1 MFAIYKKELNS
12 FFSSLTGYIVIGVF
26 LVITGLFMW
35 LFTDTSVIEYSYASL
50 DTLFYLAP
58 TLFTFLIP
66 AITMKSFSEESQKQT
81 LELLMTKPLTN
92 TQIILGKYFA
102 YFTLIIFALLPTLIY
117 YYSIYQLGAPK
128 GNIDTGAVIGSYIGL
143 IFLAGVFVAIGIF
156 SSSLT
161 KNQVVAFVIAILLS
175 FLIHW
180 GFDFVSKLP
189 VFWGVWDDMIQK
201 FGIDYHYRSISKG
214 LIDTKDV
221 IYFISVVIIFLVFT
235 GYVLKKRKY

>member
-1 MFAIYKKELNS
+1 MFAIYKKELRS
-12 FFSSLTGYIVIGVF
+12 FFSSLTGYVVIAVF

-66 AITMKSFSEESQKQT
+66 AITMKSFSDERQKQT
-81 LELLMTKPLTN
+81 MELLMTKPLTN

-102 YFTLIIFALLPTLIY
+102 YFTLIIFAILPTLIY

-143 IFLAGVFVAIGIF
+143 IFLAGVFVSIGIF

-161 KNQVVAFVIAILLS
+161 KNQVVAFVIAILIS
-175 FLIHW
+175 FIFHW
-180 GFDFVSKLP
+180 GFDFVSRLP

-201 FGIDYHYRSISKG
+201 IGIDYHYSSISKG

-221 IYFISVVIIFLVFT
+221 IYFISLAIVFLVFT
-235 GYVLKKRKY
+235 DYILKKRKY

>member
-1 MFAIYKKELNS
+1 MFAIYKKELNG

-26 LVITGLFMW
+26 LIITGLFMW

-66 AITMKSFSEESQKQT
+66 AITMKSFAEERQKQT
-81 LELLMTKPLTN
+81 LDLLLTKPLSN
-92 TQIILGKYFA
+92 YQIILGKYFA
-102 YFTLIIFALLPTLIY
+102 YFTLVIFAILPTLIY

-128 GNIDTGAVIGSYIGL
+128 GNIDTGVVIGSYIGL
-143 IFLAGVFVAIGIF
+143 IFLAGTFVAIGIF
-156 SSSLT
+156 SSALT

-175 FLIHW
+175 FLLHW
-180 GFDFVSKLP
+180 GFDFISRLP
-189 VFWGVWDDMIQK
+189 VFWGVWDDLVQK

-214 LIDTKDV
+214 LIDTKDI
-221 IYFISVVIIFLVFT
+221 IYFVSVIVVFLVFT
-235 GYVLKKRKY
+235 DYILKKRKH

>member
-35 LFTDTSVIEYSYASL
+35 LFTDTSLIEYSYASL

-66 AITMKSFSEESQKQT
+66 AITMKSFSDESQKQT

-102 YFTLIIFALLPTLIY
+102 NLSLIIFAILPTLIY
-117 YYSIYQLGAPK
+117 YYSVYQLGAPK

-143 IFLAGVFVAIGIF
+143 FFLSAVFVAIGIF
-156 SSSLT
+156 SSALT
-161 KNQVVAFVIAILLS
+161 KNQVVAFVLAIVIS
-175 FLIHW
+175 FIIHW

-189 VFWGVWDDMIQK
+189 VFWGIWDDLIQK

-214 LIDTKDV
+214 LIDTKDIV
-221 IYFISVVIIFLVFT
+221 YFISVALIFLVFT
-235 GYVLKKRKY
+235 GYVLKKRKF

>member
-235 GYVLKKRKY
+235 DYVLKKRKY

>member
-221 IYFISVVIIFLVFT
+221 VYFISVVIIFLVFT
-235 GYVLKKRKY
+235 DYVLKKRKY